1 MFRPMK
7 RLFFPSLRGFRPGH
21 ASRREYGA
29 LAVEYG
35 LCIVIAGVM
44 MIGVQE
50 LFWEMAQNILDNFMS
65 WISKPYP

>member
-1 MFRPMK
+1 M
-7 RLFFPSLRGFRPGH
+7 
-21 ASRREYGA
+21 
-29 LAVEYG
+29 EYG

-50 LFWEMAQNILDNFMS
+50 LFWEMAQNILDNFMN